1 MREKEIVKETYV
13 YPLLLLSFFDIKD
26 VRLKASLQVI
36 ERYRDIRRQKER
48 ES

>member
-1 MREKEIVKETYV
+1 MSKRETDV
-13 YPLLLLSFFDIKD
+13 YPLLLPSFFDIKD